1 MRTQSE
7 WFVISGI
14 VVSFAAPLALGVTG
28 RILLLPGVALLSPAA
43 MIFGMDGMKMNHG
56 CAHSENHRPSAL
68 DHNPKVAPSGKRCR
82 TYHDRHQLESCPS
95 PGADT
100 H

>member
-1 MRTQSE
+1 MRTQSKG
-7 WFVISGI
+7 FVISGI

-28 RILLLPGVALLSPAA
+28 SMLLLLGAVLLCPAA
-43 MIFGMDGMKMNHG
+43 MLFGMGGMKMNHG
-56 CAHSENHRPSAL
+56 CAHSENHRPSEL
-68 DHNPKVAPSGKRCR
+68 DHNPKAATSGKRCR